1 MSYNLVVGNDIESI
15 YELIFAVLSIQ
26 VLRDLLHR
34 VILHYL
40 DYEDMY

>member
-1 MSYNLVVGNDIESI
+1 MSYNIVVGNDIEST

-26 VLRDLLHR
+26 VLWDLLHR

-40 DYEDMY
+40 EYGDMY